1 MSNNLSNP
9 KLAKGKNNGAN
20 IKKSNIM
27 PFIDVGLYE
36 SRNKFL
42 KRNGTISISDY
53 QIKDIFL
60 NPDSLFNIPTIPS
73 IYFFKNDT
81 CGYNIIDAY
90 YNIKYYL
97 KKIYELKT
105 FILTILEE
113 SKDEIEKSKKILD
126 KKKYNLTADDT
137 ILVFQNKLDSTIKT
151 QSDFI
156 NFKNNFLKN
165 NYSIFKENTFSHP
178 YFVNIFQR
186 IYKGDNKEFFLNLF
200 REYSQIRNKILK
212 YRANLFR
219 TTEFYINDS
228 KNEYYSLLAFS
239 SFFDLDPIL
248 KMKEI
253 KEQRKNKI
261 KNNKLNNINYNDY
274 VLNVNNNKYRKN
286 EKCMTK
292 PVLYKKIHEFNLL
305 YVNDIDKNVY
315 KIKYSEN
322 IDKIYDNLYK
332 HYKYVVDEN
341 KVDIYENIIEL
352 IELDYALIEF
362 LYYFVEKRLYNNA
375 VDINYQVKNNINEKI
390 SVLEDYYDEY
400 LEWYKKFRMCDKSL
414 NPVDLFLKDEVD
426 FEKFFMSLMDKM
438 YDIRKHKEY
447 KELLYGNSNLN
458 KESNKT
464 ELNKRVK
471 ELFFRK
477 N

>member
-90 YNIKYYL
+90 CNIKYYL
-97 KKIYELKT
+97 KKLYELKT

-113 SKDEIEKSKKILD
+113 SKDEIEKNKKLLD
-126 KKKYNLTADDT
+126 KQKYNLTKKDT
-137 ILVFQNKLDSTIKT
+137 ILEDKSYFDKFMETSGLEPNIFKLIIKS

-156 NFKNNFLKN
+156 NFKNKFVKN
-165 NYSIFKENTFSHP
+165 NYSLFKGNTFSNP

-186 IYKGDNKEFFLNLF
+186 IYKGSNKNFFLNLF

-212 YRANLFR
+212 YRGNLIR
-219 TTEFYINDS
+219 TTEFYKHNIE
-228 KNEYYSLLAFS
+228 NEYYSLLAFS
-239 SFFDLDPIL
+239 NFFDLDSIL

-253 KEQRKNKI
+253 KEKQRNN
-261 KNNKLNNINYNDY
+261 KNNKSNNINYNDY
-274 VLNVNNNKYRKN
+274 ILNINNNNLNNIKHTNKN
-286 EKCMTK
+286 NNIFK
-292 PVLYKKIHEFNLL
+292 PHLYKKIHEYNLL
-305 YVNDIDKNVY
+305 YINDIDKNIY
-315 KIKYSEN
+315 KKKHSEN
-322 IDKIYDNLYK
+322 IDKIFDNLYK
-332 HYKYVVDEN
+332 HYQYVVDQN
-341 KVDIYENIIEL
+341 KVDIYDNIIEL
-352 IELDYALIEF
+352 IELDYSLIEF

-390 SVLEDYYDEY
+390 SVFEDYYDEY
-400 LEWYKKFRMCDKSL
+400 LEWYKKFRMCDETS
-414 NPVDLFLKDEVD
+414 NPIDLFLLDEVD
-426 FEKFFMSLMDKM
+426 FEKFFMSLMNKM
-438 YDIRKHKEY
+438 YDK
-447 KELLYGNSNLN
+447 
-458 KESNKT
+458 
-464 ELNKRVK
+464 
-471 ELFFRK
+471 
-477 N
+477 